1 MYHRAQEVVLPWNVF
16 DGEGGEHI
24 YIIDSDETQVVR
36 FHKCQG
42 EVANRV
48 VACVNACSGLSTAEL
63 LISNFGEDSVEVG
76 ALLGQTMQQRDDLLA
91 ALQRATKHIAEITS
105 LGGKYH
111 GLTGDVVSDS
121 YAEAAAANKAI
132 AAVTGAV
139 LSDSDGGHCD

>member
-36 FHKCQG
+36 FHKCQS

-76 ALLGQTMQQRDDLLA
+76 ALLGQTMQQRDDLLE
-91 ALQRATKHIAEITS
+91 ALQSFPGFTDNVLI
-105 LGGKYH
+105 
-111 GLTGDVVSDS
+111 GDPWLEKMQ
-121 YAEAAAANKAI
+121 AAI
-132 AAVTGAV
+132 AKATGNV
-139 LSDSDGGHCD
+139 LTDSDGGHCD